1 MQTDRMKEFKANL
14 KRFIPKMKDAK
25 EKNLNEAD
33 TRMRIRVLL
42 SDVLGYD
49 LLEEIT
55 QEHMV
60 QGHYVDL
67 TVKAPLWDKKAG
79 KYRPTIVFF
88 IEAKSI
94 DTTLRET
101 HVYQA
106 TNYAASGG
114 VSLCLLTNGVDY
126 QLYYL
131 TWEKAKV
138 EHAMILSFNILDDSI
153 DDLAQK
159 LYLLSKESFKKGI
172 INKYISE
179 KASLSDRNM
188 AVALLSKRVLTA
200 IRLELKTIT
209 GNNINEDAIQYCL
222 GKMIDPKLYEIAASC
237 MKKTMKRE
245 TRQSAPVNKD
255 VPVEPSSITMPETQ
269 VHESV

>member
-1 MQTDRMKEFKANL
+1 MQFDKIKEFKANL
-14 KRFIPKMKDAK
+14 KKFIPKMKDAK

-49 LLEEIT
+49 ILEEIT

-79 KYRPTIVFF
+79 KYKPTIIFF

-94 DTTLRET
+94 ETTLRDT

-114 VSLCLLTNGVDY
+114 VNLCLLTNGVDY
-126 QLYYL
+126 RLYHL
-131 TWEKAKV
+131 TWDKAKV
-138 EHAMILSFNILDDSI
+138 EHSMILSLNLLDDNI
-153 DDLAQK
+153 DDLTEK
-159 LYLLSKESFKKGI
+159 LYLLSKESFKKGAI
-172 INKYISE
+172 EKYINE

-188 AVALLSKRVLTA
+188 AAVLLSKRVLGA

-209 GNNINEDAIQYCL
+209 GNNVNEDAIQYCL
-222 GKMIDPKLYEIAASC
+222 GKMFDPKLYEMAVSRIQKTV
-237 MKKTMKRE
+237 KKENKPSPAVIKE
-245 TRQSAPVNKD
+245 TPVKISNVVNLDTKAKD
-255 VPVEPSSITMPETQ
+255 AV
-269 VHESV
+269 